1 MKEALKVII
10 TIGSVILGLLLVL
23 FLLNYAN
30 NRSKQNQMI
39 DTYNKTRIEGE
50 RQADSIVNAI
60 NEKHGLD

>member
-10 TIGSVILGLLLVL
+10 TIGSVLLGLLLVL

-30 NRSKQNQMI
+30 NKRNQNQMI

-50 RQADSIVNAI
+50 RQAEEFVDSVYSDI
-60 NEKHGLD
+60 E